1 MPIIENMS
9 VNLVIGTQWGDEGKG
24 KVVDY
29 YSKDAD
35 YVVRFQGGSVTG
47 ETPVFII
54 NCKLS
59 NIVKIKDFI
68 DPFFK
73 KDEEGFKPLTNTST
87 FGANITDNPG
97 VKGFD
102 ISNIQGVYRHKVD
115 KIYKIKY
122 NGGNIS
128 LTPDHSLFIYDKIH
142 GKLICKKTSELKKGD
157 ILVSF
162 PHKNIIRRHNKQNVY
177 FSDISTN
184 EELKVEFN
192 KDNLIQT
199 LQISDKL
206 LRLFGYYVSEGYS
219 NIKKRQRIE
228 KYRKS
233 PTYDYD
239 ITFSFNSKEKNYINF
254 VKNSMK
260 EYFKEKN
267 PNIFSPPNEKSETC
281 IRYSK
286 KYLAILFKD
295 LFGKNARNKKLPD
308 IFFKLSKKQFLS
320 FFKAY
325 IQGDGYI
332 HKSGKIE
339 VSTVSKDLAIQL
351 NWLLNLHNIKTT
363 IIEKTTK
370 ERFAPQKHILDSTK
384 VYTLKI
390 GESSNPFLDRKPKRK
405 NSFKLRRILEI
416 TKETY
421 SGFVY
426 DLCGCDNEAFF
437 GGTSPILLH
446 NSNAGHTIKV
456 GNEVYKLHLIPSGV
470 IQGKTGVIGNGVVID
485 PETFTAELKELTKRG
500 YNPKVL
506 ISDRTNIIMPYHKVL
521 DGVEE
526 KILASQKIGTTKRG
540 IGPCYADKISRKGI
554 RAIDLLD
561 KNSLEKKL
569 DMIIPIK
576 QKLYFAYGINEKLDK
591 KQITDLC
598 LDYGKNLKEY
608 ITTVHVELN
617 DAINN
622 NKNILLEGAQGTML
636 DVDFGTYPYTTSSH
650 TIAGGSIIGTG
661 IPLKNINDIIG
672 IVKAYTTRVGEGP
685 LPTELFDENGEH
697 LQQKG
702 HEFGTT
708 TSRPRRCGWLD
719 LVVVKH
725 SCMISGITKLAIT
738 KLDVLDGLKKVKIC
752 TYYKLDNKKID
763 YFPADIYK
771 VEKCKPIYKD
781 FKGWEKINE
790 KSKELNDLPTEA
802 KVYLNFISEFLD
814 IPISLV
820 SIGPGRKQTI
830 EV

>member
-1 MPIIENMS
+1 MT

-29 YSKDAD
+29 YSKNAD

-47 ETPVFII
+47 ETPVFIN

-68 DPFFK
+68 DPFFE
-73 KDEEGFKPLTNTST
+73 KDEEGFKPIKNTST
-87 FGANITDNPG
+87 LGANISDNPG
-97 VKGFD
+97 IKGFD
-102 ISNIQGVYRHKVD
+102 ISNTQGVYRHKVD
-115 KIYKIKY
+115 EIYKIKY

-128 LTPDHSLFIYDKIH
+128 LTPDHSIFIYDKTL
-142 GKLICKKTSELKKGD
+142 GKLICKKTSEVREGD

-162 PHKNIIRRHNKQNVY
+162 PHKNLLRGHNKNNVY
-177 FSDISTN
+177 FSDISKK
-184 EELKVEFN
+184 EDLKIEFN
-192 KDNLIQT
+192 KDNLLQT
-199 LQISDKL
+199 LPISDKL
-206 LRLFGYYVSEGYS
+206 LRLFGYYVAEGNS
-219 NIKKRQRIE
+219 SIRKRYRKE

-239 ITFSFNSKEKNYINF
+239 ITFSFNSQEEGYINF
-254 VKNSMK
+254 ILNAMK
-260 EYFKEKN
+260 ELFKENN
-267 PNIFSPPNEKSETC
+267 PNVFSPPNESTETC

-286 KYLAILFKD
+286 KYLAYLFKE
-295 LFGKNARNKKLPD
+295 LFGKDARNKKLPD
-308 IFFKLSKKQFLS
+308 FFFKLSKEQFLI
-320 FFKAY
+320 FFKSY
-325 IQGDGYI
+325 LQGDGYI
-332 HKSGKIE
+332 HESGKIE
-339 VSTVSKDLAIQL
+339 VSTVSKNLAIQL
-351 NWLLNLHNIKTT
+351 NWLLNLNDIKST
-363 IIEKTTK
+363 ILEKTTK
-370 ERFAPQKHILDSTK
+370 KSIAPQGHVLHSTK

-416 TKETY
+416 TKESY

-456 GNEVYKLHLIPSGV
+456 GDEVYKLHLTPSGV

-485 PETFTAELKELTKRG
+485 PKTLISELKELTDRG
-500 YNPKVL
+500 HNPKIL
-506 ISDRTNIIMPYHKVL
+506 ISDRTNIIMPYHKIL

-526 KILASQKIGTTKRG
+526 TILGSKKIGTTKRG
-540 IGPCYADKISRKGI
+540 IGPCYTDKISRKGI

-561 KNSLEKKL
+561 RASLEKKL
-569 DMIIPIK
+569 DIIIPIK
-576 QKLYFAYGINEKLDK
+576 QKLYEAYGIDEKLDK
-591 KQITDLC
+591 KQIVDIC
-598 LDYGKNLKEY
+598 LEYGKELKKY

-617 DAINN
+617 DAVSS
-622 NKNILLEGAQGTML
+622 NKNVLFEGAQGTML

-650 TIAGGSIIGTG
+650 VIAGGSCIGTG
-661 IPLKNINDIIG
+661 VGPKHIDDIIG

-685 LPTELFDENGEH
+685 MPTELFDKNGEY
-697 LQQKG
+697 LQDKG

-725 SCMISGITKLAIT
+725 SCMLSGVTKIALT
-738 KLDVLDGLKKVKIC
+738 KLDVLNGLDKIKVC
-752 TYYKLDNKKID
+752 TNYELNGKKID
-763 YFPADIYK
+763 YFPANIFD
-771 VEKCKPIYKD
+771 VEKCKPVYKE
-781 FKGWEKINE
+781 FKGWKEIDTNSTKI
-790 KSKELNDLPTEA
+790 SDLPKTA
-802 KVYLNFISEFLD
+802 QDYIKFIEKETKTPVAL
-814 IPISLV
+814 I
-820 SIGPGRKQTI
+820 SIGPGRKETM